1 MEQVR
6 IAVIDWTIGSE
17 LVRAAGN
24 RHGKWPERKAQQQEG
39 EHKGTPYPWCRTH
52 LVLKLFPIF
61 TAVVGELNQV
71 VTENPNGLLVA
82 GKHDR
87 SEIRSG
93 AAIDDRPVFT
103 CVLRLDYGAAGSNR
117 PAGLPVDGE
126 RDRPEIRSDAAIDDR
141 PVITPVVGFD
151 YESAGSNRP
160 AGLPVGSER
169 DRPEIRSGTAL
180 AIHPVITCV
189 LRLDYES
196 AGSDR
201 PAGLPVGSERDR
213 PEICS
218 GTGTGLA
225 IHPAITCVP
234 PLPFDYGAPGSH
246 TPTNRYIT
254 GTRKRVKLDDYKN
267 EIIESASAPPLR
279 DPLRVNSWFET
290 DLP

>member
-17 LVRAAGN
+17 LVRDARN

-82 GKHDR
+82 SKHDR

-93 AAIDDRPVFT
+93 V
-103 CVLRLDYGAAGSNR
+103 
-117 PAGLPVDGE
+117 
-126 RDRPEIRSDAAIDDR
+126 AIDDR

-160 AGLPVGSER
+160 AGLPVGGER
-169 DRPEIRSGTAL
+169 DRAEVRNGTAL
-180 AIHPVITCV
+180 AIHPVVTCV
-189 LRLDYES
+189 LRLDYGAAGSDRPAGLPVGSERDRPEVRNGTALAIHPVVTCVLRLDYGA

-213 PEICS
+213 PEIRN
-218 GTGTGLA
+218 GTALA
-225 IHPAITCVP
+225 IHPVITCVP
-234 PLPFDYGAPGSH
+234 PLPVDYGAPRSH
-246 TPTNRYIT
+246 TPTNRYVT
-254 GTRKRVKLDDYKN
+254 GTRKRVKLDGYTDVL
-267 EIIESASAPPLR
+267 IDSASVIQPPR
-279 DPLRVNSWFET
+279 DHLIVSSWSET
-290 DLP
+290 NLP